1 MFEPIP
7 EPSKSK
13 EKDYIGWNTADG
25 LPISSHRLRVMG
37 TSKSPNTFMQC
48 YQVFDAG
55 NIPHREQYVSDK
67 IPPSDELKTHLRPD
81 NFNPGEMEKVKVAWV
96 FTVWRV
102 DYTVK
107 GADGS
112 LVTIPDGRPMIWN
125 VHQKSIKDMLLTYA
139 NNPQWS
145 GKDEKGKSLMD
156 LSRFVVQV
164 SRTIEGKKYFYD
176 ITPEPPSEL
185 PPQEIVKGM
194 QEAMIDVRVM
204 LMDKEDPKA
213 NDGNP
218 FGALGL
224 MPATAPSTDDQANIQ
239 QIQDTTP
246 PAAVPEKNEE
256 MPANAVGNVALDA
269 ITNLKAAQAKS
280 TGAVQDDIPF

>member
-145 GKDEKGKSLMD
+145 GKDENEKSLMD

-204 LMDKEDPKA
+204 LMDKADPKA

-218 FGALGL
+218 FGALGV
-224 MPATAPSTDDQANIQ
+224 MPAAAPPVNDQENIKRLREQ
-239 QIQDTTP
+239 GEPIPMGQEQTLSSVGDV
-246 PAAVPEKNEE
+246 AAD
-256 MPANAVGNVALDA
+256 AVAAL
-269 ITNLKAAQAKS
+269 KSAQAKS
-280 TGAVQDDIPF
+280 TAVQDDIPF

>member
-13 EKDYIGWNTADG
+13 EKDYIGWKTADE
-25 LPISSHRLRVMG
+25 LPISSHRLRIMG

-48 YQVFDAG
+48 YQVFDAN

-81 NFNPGEMEKVKVAWV
+81 NYKPGAMEKVKVAWV
-96 FTVWRV
+96 FTVWHL

-107 GADGS
+107 GANGNLD
-112 LVTIPDGRPMIWN
+112 TIPDERPMIWN

-139 NNPQWS
+139 KNLQWS
-145 GKDEKGKSLMD
+145 GKDEDGKSLMD

-164 SRTIEGKKYFYD
+164 SRTIVEGKYTYS

-204 LMDKEDPKA
+204 LMDKADPKA

-218 FGALGL
+218 FGALAGV
-224 MPATAPSTDDQANIQ
+224 DDQANVQ
-239 QIQDTTP
+239 QLRDASEPIPMATP
-246 PAAVPEKNEE
+246 TPEPALN
-256 MPANAVGNVALDA
+256 MPDNAVGNVALDA
-269 ITNLKAAQAKS
+269 ISSLKRAADKS
-280 TGAVQDDIPF
+280 AMKDDIPF